1 VWSITPIVGSTL
13 ASKPTIPKGD
23 SVWFRYTGLPDSNNQ
38 FGVKYLK
45 ASLVDYDVAESVM
58 VKVFFPKYATNNPSD
73 TLPNWYY
80 YWRQTPAGLD
90 SNIYSGPKCIAS
102 WCGYYDF
109 SDYFYHVCPAA
120 AETDSARCDSTSVA
134 HIDLFAMTCR
144 HERQHQTDYD
154 TWWRPIG
161 GYGQNRH
168 LDADSDF
175 VPSSIEPS
183 LGLDS
188 LNKFSN
194 PWGADSVSDF
204 EYRGYNSEC
213 IWLRGS
219 ADQYDWSNPGRQF

>member
-1 VWSITPIVGSTL
+1 M
-13 ASKPTIPKGD
+13 
-23 SVWFRYTGLPDSNNQ
+23 F
-38 FGVKYLK
+38 
-45 ASLVDYDVAESVM
+45 
-58 VKVFFPKYATNNPSD
+58 
-73 TLPNWYY
+73 
-80 YWRQTPAGLD
+80 
-90 SNIYSGPKCIAS
+90 
-102 WCGYYDF
+102 
-109 SDYFYHVCPAA
+109 HVCSMAA
-120 AETDSARCDSTSVA
+120 DSSGALCDSALSR